1 MKVVIENHIPYIKG
15 LLEPVAS
22 RVVYAP
28 ASDITRE
35 LVRDA
40 QVLLTRTRT
49 RCDAALLGGS
59 TVEFVGTATI
69 GTDHIDMEYCRSH
82 GITVASAPGCN
93 APAVAQWVM
102 ATLAQW
108 LEARRLQPDGITLG
122 VVGVG
127 HVGSIVARWA
137 RQLGMRVL
145 LNDPPR
151 ASREGPDAFVT
162 LDHIKRHCDVVTFHT
177 PLTRQGRHA
186 TWHLCD
192 ARFLDGARAQLVMNA
207 ARGGIA
213 DEEALLAWHGDVA
226 IDCWEGEPA
235 IGEALLERA
244 FVATPHIAGYSRQGK
259 LRGTAQ
265 IIEALNAH
273 YGWHLTPPMAD
284 TPAAGAA
291 SVTLA
296 GVLASYDPLADTALL
311 KARHAPAL
319 FEELRNHYN
328 LREEVKE

>member
-15 LLEPVAS
+15 LLEPVAG

-69 GTDHIDMEYCRSH
+69 GTDHIDLDYCRSH

-127 HVGSIVARWA
+127 HVGR
-137 RQLGMRVL
+137 
-145 LNDPPR
+145 
-151 ASREGPDAFVT
+151 
-162 LDHIKRHCDVVTFHT
+162 
-177 PLTRQGRHA
+177 
-186 TWHLCD
+186 
-192 ARFLDGARAQLVMNA
+192 LVSQMA
-207 ARGGIA
+207 GS
-213 DEEALLAWHGDVA
+213 
-226 IDCWEGEPA
+226 
-235 IGEALLERA
+235 
-244 FVATPHIAGYSRQGK
+244 ATPSIFFPRSQSCSRSM
-259 LRGTAQ
+259 RA
-265 IIEALNAH
+265 I
-273 YGWHLTPPMAD
+273 
-284 TPAAGAA
+284 
-291 SVTLA
+291 S
-296 GVLASYDPLADTALL
+296 
-311 KARHAPAL
+311 
-319 FEELRNHYN
+319 RNC
-328 LREEVKE
+328 